1 MSEKKKMELTR
12 LQGGMAIASFSAGV
26 GISVGCLFF
35 IEPLGDITSSAI
47 AIVSQL
53 LVLCGAILGVK
64 ASYDVKFNKM
74 AAEIRNVER
83 KTGIEPEED
92 SSQRSE

>member
-1 MSEKKKMELTR
+1 MNYSITEIENVLEVT
-12 LQGGMAIASFSAGV
+12 GGRIV
-26 GISVGCLFF
+26 N
-35 IEPLGDITSSAI
+35 ED

-64 ASYDVKFNKM
+64 ASYDVKFSKM

-83 KTGIEPEED
+83 KTGIEPEDIKE
-92 SSQRSE
+92 

>member
-1 MSEKKKMELTR
+1 MDEKKKMELTR

-26 GISVGCLFF
+26 GIALGCLFF
-35 IEPLGDITSSAI
+35 IEPLGEITNSAI

-64 ASYDVKFNKM
+64 ASYDVKINKM
-74 AAEIRNVER
+74 AAEIRNVEL
-83 KTGIEPEED
+83 KTGIEPNDDNEE
-92 SSQRSE
+92 

>member
-1 MSEKKKMELTR
+1 MELTR

-35 IEPLGDITSSAI
+35 IEPLGEIASSAI

-53 LVLCGAILGVK
+53 LVLAILGVK
-64 ASYDVKFNKM
+64 ASYDVKFSKM

-83 KTGIEPEED
+83 KTGIEPEDIKE
-92 SSQRSE
+92 